1 LLAANSCVAAIRQ
14 GAAFYKQAKESFLEV
29 KATADE
35 VVGIYKEVTG
45 FWNNFSNFFKP
56 KQKPA
61 TPKPVAQKKKEKFV
75 AYTEAQA
82 ASDIVKQLTE
92 FWSLQDQLNEFLR
105 AEEAKAK
112 VYNPNMS
119 NAEMMGSA
127 MNRILC
133 QQQMAELEV
142 TIREIMVYETPGLS
156 DLYTQTFAM
165 RGAIQEQQEQARLK
179 QEAQNRQDAWLHKEK
194 ERNLQ
199 LKIAWVVATFIFLLY
214 LWLWLALVS
223 RWRQT

>member
-1 LLAANSCVAAIRQ
+1 MAAIRQ

-35 VVGIYKEVTG
+35 IVADAKAVRSFWQKLFYKPT
-45 FWNNFSNFFKP
+45 
-56 KQKPA
+56 
-61 TPKPVAQKKKEKFV
+61 TPKPVAQKKKEKYV
-75 AYTEAQA
+75 SYTEAQA
-82 ASDIVKQLTE
+82 ASNIVKQLTE

-112 VYNPNMS
+112 IYNPNMS

-179 QEAQNRQDAWLHKEK
+179 QEAQNRQDAWLHREK

-199 LKIAWVVATFIFLLY
+199 LKIAWVIATFIFLLY
-214 LWLWLALVS
+214 LWLWLALVN

>member
-1 LLAANSCVAAIRQ
+1 MAAIRQ
-14 GAAFYKQAKESFLEV
+14 GAAFYKQAKESLLEV

-35 VVGIYKEVTG
+35 IVADAKAVRS
-45 FWNNFSNFFKP
+45 FWQKLFS
-56 KQKPA
+56 KPA
-61 TPKPVAQKKKEKFV
+61 TKPVAQKKKEKFV
-75 AYTEAQA
+75 AYTETQA

-92 FWSLQDQLNEFLR
+92 FWFLQDQLNEFLR
-105 AEEAKAK
+105 AEEEKAK

-142 TIREIMVYETPGLS
+142 TIREIMVYETSGLS

-165 RGAIQEQQEQARLK
+165 RGAIKEQQEQARLR
-179 QEAQNRQDAWLHKEK
+179 QEAQNRQDAWLHREK
-194 ERNLQ
+194 ERNFQ
-199 LKIAWVVATFIFLLY
+199 LKVAWVIATFIFLLY
-214 LWLWLALVS
+214 LWLWLALVR
-223 RWRQT
+223 RWRPT

>member
-1 LLAANSCVAAIRQ
+1 MAAIRQ

-35 VVGIYKEVTG
+35 IVADAKAVRS
-45 FWNNFSNFFKP
+45 FWQKLFD
-56 KQKPA
+56 KPA
-61 TPKPVAQKKKEKFV
+61 TPKPVAQKKKEKYV
-75 AYTEAQA
+75 SYTETQA

-92 FWSLQDQLNEFLR
+92 FFALQDQLNEFLR

-199 LKIAWVVATFIFLLY
+199 LKIAWVVATFILLLY

>member
-1 LLAANSCVAAIRQ
+1 MAAIRQ
-14 GAAFYKQAKESFLEV
+14 GAAFYKQAKQSFLEI

-45 FWNNFSNFFKP
+45 FWSNFSNFFKP
-56 KQKPA
+56 KKS

-92 FWSLQDQLNEFLR
+92 FFALQDQLNDFLR

-112 VYNPNMS
+112 VYNADMT
-119 NAEMMGSA
+119 NAEIMGSA

-165 RGAIQEQQEQARLK
+165 RGEIQEQQEKARLN
-179 QEAQNRQDAWLHKEK
+179 QEAKNRQDVWLHRQK
-194 ERNLQ
+194 ERNFQ
-199 LKIAWVVATFIFLLY
+199 LKIAWVIATFTFLLY
-214 LWLWLALVS
+214 LWLWLILVN
-223 RWRQT
+223 RWSQK